1 MDVQLDRRYPLPVAA
16 ERAWAVLA
24 DVHAVAGCMPGA
36 QLTEQLDATHYKGT
50 VRSKVGPAAMSFNG
64 DLEVL
69 GVDPAVRRMELLGK
83 GADRSGSHASMNLVA
98 QIEPGES
105 DGASVLTGRA
115 TITVSGKLAQFG
127 GRLLVPVADAM
138 LTQFAGNFIAAAQ
151 AVPAPGGA
159 PAAGMAAGAEPASE
173 RGAGAGAGT
182 PPVVPP
188 AAAPAT
194 GELNVLRMAW
204 LVIKHWFAG
213 LFGKNTA

>member
-16 ERAWAVLA
+16 EQAWAVLA

-50 VRSKVGPAAMSFNG
+50 IRSKVGPAAMSFNG

-69 GVDPAVRRMELLGK
+69 GMDPAARRMELLGK

-98 QIEPGES
+98 QIEAGES
-105 DGASVLTGRA
+105 AGSSVLAGRA

-138 LTQFAGNFIAAAQ
+138 LTQFAGNFVAAAQ
-151 AVPAPGGA
+151 AAPAAAAAGAEVGAEPRAQPVPGAGSAPAGAPRTA
-159 PAAGMAAGAEPASE
+159 PAAG
-173 RGAGAGAGT
+173 
-182 PPVVPP
+182 
-188 AAAPAT
+188 
-194 GELNVLRMAW
+194 ELSVARTAW
-204 LVIKHWFAG
+204 LALKSWFAG
-213 LFGKNTA
+213 LFGKRTA